1 MAEIDCPDDCRYLV
15 ASRAHPPAVIQR
27 QQDRDAAFL
36 LPAFEALSS
45 DQQKLLLLV
54 QAILRRGHADTP
66 GLTDDD
72 FARAAR
78 ALADTYETASRGIIY
93 EHAAGVARV
102 ERMRPDVDTLIE
114 TARSEGLRVSDAE
127 VAGVLRRIEQAARDA
142 RKVLP
147 GNDAAYVGLLKRTFP
162 PDTQE
167 ELLPD
172 AAGAPDAGGSG
183 LIVPGR

>member
-1 MAEIDCPDDCRYLV
+1 MVEIDCPDDCRYLV

-36 LPAFEALSS
+36 LPVFEALSS

-66 GLTDDD
+66 GVTDDD

-93 EHAAGVARV
+93 EHAAGVALV

-114 TARSEGLRVSDAE
+114 TARSKGLRVSDAE
-127 VAGVLRRIEQAARDA
+127 VADVLRRIEQAARDA

-147 GNDAAYVGLLKRTFP
+147 GNGAAYVGLLKRTFSS
-162 PDTQE
+162 DTQE

-172 AAGAPDAGGSG
+172 AGAPEAGGSG